1 MIEVGVATMGLPFAE
16 VARWAGAH
24 DVGWLEVM
32 VGPVFSR
39 PGQPAG
45 PDVLDLDDVTRN
57 GPGRAQEVLDR
68 HGVRISALAP
78 MLNLLDPDPAVREYR
93 AAVLRQTI
101 DVCVHLGVGTAVV
114 YGGSSSGMFIY
125 GLPSV
130 GPNHPSNTIEANLR
144 LFQEVLTPLVA
155 YAESQGVRIAL
166 ETAPRG
172 GGHGNL
178 AHNPELWD
186 RVFDAVPS
194 PALGLSFD
202 PSHLVW
208 LRIGPV
214 ADVVRRYGSRIYHVD
229 GKDTE
234 ILHDRLFMQGVLG
247 NNWWRYR
254 IPGMGELNWRSL
266 ISALLDVG
274 YHGPI
279 DIENEDPIF
288 PGLPGC
294 ALANNYLT
302 SLLPPRTAHQGGT
315 LS

>member
-1 MIEVGVATMGLPFAE
+1 MIEVGVATMGLSFAA
-16 VARWAGAH
+16 VAHWAGEH
-24 DVGWLEVM
+24 DVRWLEVM
-32 VGPVFSR
+32 VGPVFNRSGEP
-39 PGQPAG
+39 PGPEA
-45 PDVLDLDDVTRN
+45 LDLDDVTRH
-57 GPGRAQEVLDR
+57 GPGRVQEVLDR

-78 MLNLLDPDPAVREYR
+78 MLNLLDPDPTVREYR

-101 DVCVHLGVGTAVV
+101 DACVRLGVGTVV
-114 YGGSSSGMFIY
+114 IYGGSSSGMFLY

-130 GPNHPSNTIEANLR
+130 GPHHPSNMVNTNIQ
-144 LFQEVLTPLVA
+144 LFQEVMTPLAA

-172 GGHGNL
+172 GGHGNV

-186 RVFDAVPS
+186 RIFNAVPS

-208 LRIGPV
+208 LQIGPV

-234 ILHDRLFMQGVLG
+234 ILRDRLFMQGVLG

-254 IPGMGELNWRSL
+254 IPGMGELDWRAL
-266 ISALLDVG
+266 ISALFDVG
-274 YHGPI
+274 YDGPI

-294 ALANNYLT
+294 AMATRYLT
-302 SLLPPRTAHQGGT
+302 SILPPRSGT
-315 LS
+315 EGANLQ